1 MSDNS
6 LIRCYELVPGLGIRA
21 VDVTKAEYLVNTHVL
36 KFLEIARAMSNPQK
50 PRVAPRRADWQVVG

>member
-1 MSDNS
+1 MSDNN
-6 LIRCYELVPGLGIRA
+6 LVRCYEVVPGLGIRA
-21 VDVTKAEYLVNTHVL
+21 VDVTKAGYWANPHVR